1 MCVYAPFLLLLLC
14 FLLLRLKR
22 DAKWFI
28 GNIWQLVSWSH
39 LIRATTVVHRRL
51 QVCDLLL

>member
-1 MCVYAPFLLLLLC
+1 MCVYAPFLLLLLLLC

-28 GNIWQLVSWSH
+28 GNIWQLVS
-39 LIRATTVVHRRL
+39 
-51 QVCDLLL
+51 